1 MDCSNPVD
9 TKIISS
15 STSNSQ
21 ETKTLVSSHS
31 STPQKRPRQVDDDD
45 EGGNNGRDTKKTT
58 TDRNSLKHSD
68 QKPTKM
74 SYTNDGDENDEK
86 LVVRG
91 LRLEA
96 IFHPKFDN
104 ERKKKGSSGDV
115 RSTMLQKLG
124 IGEVSTEAGK
134 GHLEVSLKH
143 SGSLVLWSGSTRYY
157 SKNSACNE
165 FTRMTEILLRQRF
178 ETVRQAMA
186 SAGLVNDSK
195 NNPHSYR
202 SYEDCSSFVS
212 RNRYTV
218 AFEVVTA
225 EMLGDHGQAPNL
237 DYVVVTAVADREH
250 ERFLSTTQ
258 VLEFCHRFRL
268 PHNDVW
274 TFFPPPTTNK
284 TETSSAELLFQI
296 YDNSL
301 RESGYTEN
309 TVEEL
314 TKIADVYIPSP
325 IPHSV
330 FQGSIC
336 EGFIVRYVD
345 DDSSDPAE
353 MREQLE
359 GLAKAA
365 QTILKEVP
373 PPSSPSLEST
383 ISEPFHSDSV
393 LDTDM
398 RALYQSISHQAENE
412 NVQSQE
418 PQKTSSTTALRRRA
432 ELFSE
437 SLKMVLQDG
446 TDSENDMIVDTK
458 VLNENEPLMKRP
470 RRRQQRQDLK
480 RIEKEQKN
488 NDGKVKASDVE
499 NESKTSLTNYHLP
512 ALTKD
517 LVESKDNETKR
528 IATLLQ
534 ALDELKGGGVKY
546 IWMEKQDCHN
556 PQRKRLYCVIHVCND
571 STFFKFQS
579 LQSPSDMNLFRGF
592 CVEVLLSSPDK
603 EEDHV
608 DWNDED
614 ERFSSVVEED
624 QLWKPQSAQRDG
636 VSGAPLMLKMKLLP
650 YMVRTF
656 ICRNLLNTIYQKGP
670 EEFERIALNLLEKWK
685 MSSAAQE
692 RWMPFFGGWA
702 MYVLQCKAEQEVN
715 EVQIRSKAG
724 DLRENKYSLLKLGPL
739 TNFSYLRHLEHFTKL
754 YESGQFRSVSSSEAS
769 TSPEFQTFV
778 CFVSQ
783 STEVS
788 SALASY
794 FAKTHYFVDSNMKV
808 CSLGEA
814 AKNHRSKSC
823 IVYANVGDLTKGI
836 KKFICDKKVAKR
848 SILILFGSN
857 KDEIIA
863 QTSSTADEPPEES
876 SQKSWI
882 DIPSVGEGKRL
893 VSQWKSWKKFPCA
906 KRFELSRSFVQ
917 LEPKMDNSNTATI
930 TSMNDTQDIVEAIQ
944 GVGTALMEQDKKTQ
958 SDPSRGGILVFFP
971 GIPGCGKSTLLESSQ
986 SKIEEKMGSLKKDA
1000 GDLYDRNV
1008 HVKEGDKVGKNFW
1021 NIIEDLLSDDNSS
1034 DGKSPALVIADK
1046 NAPPA
1051 SWQKLGQISN
1061 ESNAI
1066 MLPVL
1071 PDTTGLETT
1080 TIEGSILPDGTVL
1093 PHASHFYPFS
1103 LKFLAVSLSRVLNRP
1118 AGKHVGKLDSG
1129 FPMACMV
1136 VVQFFSFYRYIGA
1149 DTFQEKMSEKF
1160 DKDGAFSIKFLQPIQ
1175 LPFLTAAAQDQALPD
1190 DLKDLLVE
1198 ALQLRHGH
1206 DKNKKFKVKKD
1217 DSQMIDLENRLR
1229 SSIEK
1234 HKEAILAMAVN
1245 LEDSMQAF
1253 AVQMTDRIQS
1263 LSIKA
1268 EKIVAPPTNND
1279 SIHDDDASKNVKLVS
1294 LDIDRFEIQELLNKH
1309 KESGALKDFYDF
1321 IPSFSSKA
1329 KNNNNDSD
1337 TTMAN
1342 ANEIAEDDEDDN
1354 PDPNFV
1360 KSTHVTMAFAGEK
1373 NPPETLLAN
1382 FRHLQG
1388 RPVSISVT
1396 GFLWSTTN
1404 AAFAIKIASC
1414 TADKE
1419 SFFVPP
1425 CENSFAHITVW
1436 VAPDV
1441 KKSLSN
1447 QLPNLV
1453 ESGKASRVDFD
1464 QEDALVGTLC
1474 FWNHKNEP
1482 FVLLNSLSLPL

>member
-1 MDCSNPVD
+1 MNCSNSVD
-9 TKIISS
+9 TEIISTGAS
-15 STSNSQ
+15 SSSKDI
-21 ETKTLVSSHS
+21 KTLVSSDS
-31 STPQKRPRQVDDDD
+31 LTPQKRPRQVDT
-45 EGGNNGRDTKKTT
+45 GGDNGKNTKSTASDK
-58 TDRNSLKHSD
+58 NSLKHPN
-68 QKPTKM
+68 QKSTTTGNM
-74 SYTNDGDENDEK
+74 NDAKDGNGNDEK
-86 LVVRG
+86 VVVLG

-104 ERKKKGSSGDV
+104 ERIKKGEGNKGSSGDI

-124 IGEVSTEAGK
+124 IGETSTEAGK

-165 FTRMTEILLRQRF
+165 FTRTTEILLRQRF
-178 ETVRQAMA
+178 ETVRQAMVSTGVA
-186 SAGLVNDSK
+186 SD
-195 NNPHSYR
+195 NNIPHSYH

-225 EMLGDHGQAPNL
+225 EMLGDHGQAPNH
-237 DYVVVTAVADREH
+237 DYVVVTAVADRQH
-250 ERFLSTTQ
+250 ERFLSTTE

-274 TFFPPPTTNK
+274 TFFPPTT
-284 TETSSAELLFQI
+284 TSTSEVSSAEKLFQI

-325 IPHSV
+325 IPHAV

-345 DDSSDPAE
+345 DSSDASE

-359 GLAKAA
+359 GFAQVA

-373 PPSSPSLEST
+373 PPTPSSPLSA
-383 ISEPFHSDSV
+383 IKASDTFQSDPV
-393 LDTDM
+393 LDTNM
-398 RALYQSISHQAENE
+398 RALYQSISYKVENE
-412 NVQSQE
+412 NEQVQEQ
-418 PQKTSSTTALRRRA
+418 QKTSSTAALRRRA

-437 SLKMVLQDG
+437 SLKNVLQDG
-446 TDSENDMIVDTK
+446 TDSESEINVNNGA
-458 VLNENEPLMKRP
+458 NENERLMKRP
-470 RRRQQRQDLK
+470 RRRQRQDLR

-488 NDGKVKASDVE
+488 NGRKVEASDTE
-499 NESKTSLTNYHLP
+499 KESRTSLTNYHLP
-512 ALTKD
+512 TLTKG
-517 LVESKDNETKR
+517 LVESEDNETKR

-534 ALDELKGGGVKY
+534 TLDELRGGGVRY
-546 IWMEKQDCHN
+546 IWMEKQDSHN
-556 PQRKRLYCVIHVCND
+556 LQRKRLFCVIHVCND

-579 LQSPSDMNLFRGF
+579 LQGSSDMNLFRGF
-592 CVEVLLSSPDK
+592 CVEVFLSSPGNN
-603 EEDHV
+603 EHHV
-608 DWNDED
+608 DWNDD
-614 ERFSSVVEED
+614 EEGFSSGIKED
-624 QLWKPQSAQRDG
+624 QLWTPRPPQSGG
-636 VSGAPLMLKMKLLP
+636 VSGAPLMLKMKVLP

-656 ICRNLLNTIYQKGP
+656 ICRNLLNSIYQKGP
-670 EEFERIALNLLEKWK
+670 EEFERIAMNLLEKWR

-692 RWMPFFGGWA
+692 RWMPFFRGWA
-702 MYVLQCKAEQEVN
+702 MYVLQCKAEQEEN
-715 EVQIRSKAG
+715 DVQNHSKAG
-724 DLRENKYSLLKLGPL
+724 DFQDNKYSLLKLGPL

-754 YESGQFRSVSSSEAS
+754 FESGQFRSVYSSEASS
-769 TSPEFQTFV
+769 TSPEFHTFI

-783 STEVS
+783 SSEVS
-788 SALASY
+788 RAMANY
-794 FAKTHYFVDSNMKV
+794 FSKNHFVDSNMTV

-814 AKNHRSKSC
+814 AKNHRCKSC
-823 IVYANVGDLTKGI
+823 IAYTNVGDLTKGI

-848 SILILFGSN
+848 LILVLFGSN

-863 QTSSTADEPPEES
+863 QTRSTADEPPEES

-882 DIPSVGEGKRL
+882 DIPSTGEGKRL
-893 VSQWKSWKKFPCA
+893 VSLWKSWKKFTCA
-906 KRFELSRSFVQ
+906 NRFELSRSFVQ
-917 LEPKMDNSNTATI
+917 LEPKMEDSSTATI
-930 TSMNDTQDIVEAIQ
+930 IGMNDTQEIVKAIQ
-944 GVGTALMEQDKKTQ
+944 GVGTSLMEQDTKKQ
-958 SDPSRGGILVFFP
+958 SDSSRGGILVFFP
-971 GIPGCGKSTLLESSQ
+971 VIPGCGKSTLVESSQ
-986 SKIEEKMGSLKKDA
+986 NKIFERMGSLKNNV

-1021 NIIEDLLSDDNSS
+1021 NIIEDLLSDDNAT
-1034 DGKSPALVIADK
+1034 DDKCPALVIADK

-1071 PDTTGLETT
+1071 PDISGLETT
-1080 TIEGSILPDGTVL
+1080 TIEGSILPDGTFL

-1103 LKFLAVSLSRVLNRP
+1103 LKFLVVSLYRVLKRP
-1118 AGKHVGKLDSG
+1118 AGKHVGKVDSG
-1129 FPMACMV
+1129 FSMACMV
-1136 VVQFFSFYRYIGA
+1136 VIQFFSFYRYIGA

-1160 DKDGAFSIKFLQPIQ
+1160 DKDGAFSIKILQPIQ
-1175 LPFLTAAAQDQALPD
+1175 LPFLTSAARDQALPD

-1217 DSQMIDLENRLR
+1217 DSQMIDLETRLR
-1229 SSIEK
+1229 SSIET
-1234 HKEAILAMAVN
+1234 HKDTIMAMTVN
-1245 LEDSMQAF
+1245 LEDSVEAF
-1253 AVQMTDRIQS
+1253 SVQMADRIKS
-1263 LSIKA
+1263 LSIKT
-1268 EKIVAPPTNND
+1268 EKIIPSPMND
-1279 SIHDDDASKNVKLVS
+1279 SIQDDDISKSVKLVS
-1294 LDIDRFEIQELLNKH
+1294 LDIDRALIQGLLDKRR
-1309 KESGALKDFYDF
+1309 ESGDLKNFYDF

-1329 KNNNNDSD
+1329 KQNEDSD
-1337 TTMAN
+1337 TDMAD
-1342 ANEIAEDDEDDN
+1342 ATGRSKDYCS
-1354 PDPNFV
+1354 DPNFV
-1360 KSTHVTMAFAGEK
+1360 KSTHVTMAFVGEK
-1373 NPPETLLAN
+1373 NPPETLIAN

-1388 RPVSISVT
+1388 REVTVSVT

-1404 AAFAIKIASC
+1404 AALAIKIASS
-1414 TADKE
+1414 TADEE
-1419 SFFVPP
+1419 SLSVPS

-1453 ESGKASRVDFD
+1453 ESGNASRVDFD
-1464 QEDALVGTLC
+1464 TDDVVVGKLS

-1482 FVLLNSLSLPL
+1482 FLL